1 MCLDPKVVTLSLRRP
16 LGDLPPLGRS
26 SPSNYKPRSTFPEI
40 VAQKRGGRRKDSGK
54 MGILE
59 QLQKGVVL
67 GDGGYLL
74 ELEKRGYVQP
84 GPFTPEVVLEHPA
97 AVKELHQE
105 FLDAGA
111 EVLQSLA
118 FYASKEKLATVG
130 YANKVRDINRAAVR
144 LAREVAGDRALVAAN
159 LSLTW
164 MYDPKDKGSAEKVRR
179 LFDEQLEAQLQEEPD
194 FVIAETFSWLGEA
207 LLAMERIEKTGMPS
221 MVTMSFDKDPKS
233 YDGHSPA
240 ECARAL
246 RDAGADIVGVNCL
259 RNPLLLLPLAREMR
273 QAVTGFVACQPTAYS
288 TPPDVPDFTAT
299 KEFPYETETLVLSRK
314 VMGAFAAEAR
324 AAGVNYIGSCCGS
337 MPIHV
342 REMARA
348 LGKAPVDRTWRVD
361 YAKPMSAYEFY
372 KHGT

>member
-1 MCLDPKVVTLSLRRP
+1 MTQ
-16 LGDLPPLGRS
+16 G
-26 SPSNYKPRSTFPEI
+26 
-40 VAQKRGGRRKDSGK
+40 RGGRRKNSRDK
-54 MGILE
+54 GILE
-59 QLQKGVVL
+59 QLEKGVVL

-130 YANKVRDINRAAVR
+130 YANRVRDINRAAVR

-164 MYDPKDKGSAEKVRR
+164 MYDPKDKGSADKVRR
-179 LFDEQLEAQLQEEPD
+179 LFDEQLEAQLQEKPD

-207 LLAMERIEKTGMPS
+207 LLAAERIEKTGMPS

-273 QAVTGFVACQPTAYS
+273 EAVSGFVACQPTAYS
-288 TPPDVPDFTAT
+288 TPPGIPDFTAT

-324 AAGVNYIGSCCGS
+324 SVGINYIGSCCGS

>member
-1 MCLDPKVVTLSLRRP
+1 MA
-16 LGDLPPLGRS
+16 
-26 SPSNYKPRSTFPEI
+26 E
-40 VAQKRGGRRKDSGK
+40 KRGGRREPSRGA
-54 MGILE
+54 GILE
-59 QLQKGVVL
+59 LLSKGVVL

-130 YANKVRDINRAAVR
+130 YANKVPDINRAAVR
-144 LAREVAGDRALVAAN
+144 LAREVAGESALVAAN

-164 MYDPKDKGSAEKVRR
+164 MYDPKDKRSADKVRR
-179 LFDEQLEAQLQEEPD
+179 LFDEQLEAQLKGRPD

-207 LLAMERIEKTGMPS
+207 LLALERIEKTKMPS
-221 MVTMSFDKDPKS
+221 MVTVSFDKDPKS
-233 YDGHSPA
+233 YDGHTPA

-246 RDAGADIVGVNCL
+246 HDAGADIVGVNCL
-259 RNPLLLLPLAREMR
+259 RNPLLMLPIAKAMR
-273 QAVTGFVACQPTAYS
+273 QAVPGFVACQPTAYR
-288 TPPDVPDFTAT
+288 TPPDVPDFTAM
-299 KEFPYETETLVLSRK
+299 KEFPFETETLVLSRK
-314 VMGAFAAEAR
+314 LMGAFAAEAK
-324 AAGVNYIGSCCGS
+324 AAGINYIGSCCGS

-348 LGKAPVDRTWRVD
+348 LGKAPADRAWRVD
-361 YAKPMSAYEFY
+361 YTKPMSAYEFY
-372 KHGT
+372 QHDG

>member
-1 MCLDPKVVTLSLRRP
+1 M
-16 LGDLPPLGRS
+16 
-26 SPSNYKPRSTFPEI
+26 
-40 VAQKRGGRRKDSGK
+40 AQGRGGRRKNSRDK
-54 MGILE
+54 GILE
-59 QLQKGVVL
+59 QLEKGVVL

-130 YANKVRDINRAAVR
+130 YANRVRDINRAAVR

-164 MYDPKDKGSAEKVRR
+164 MYDPKDKGSADKVRR
-179 LFDEQLEAQLQEEPD
+179 LFDEQLEAQLQEKPD

-207 LLAMERIEKTGMPS
+207 LLAAERIEKTGMPS

-259 RNPLLLLPLAREMR
+259 RNPLLL
-273 QAVTGFVACQPTAYS
+273 
-288 TPPDVPDFTAT
+288 
-299 KEFPYETETLVLSRK
+299 
-314 VMGAFAAEAR
+314 
-324 AAGVNYIGSCCGS
+324 
-337 MPIHV
+337 
-342 REMARA
+342 
-348 LGKAPVDRTWRVD
+348 
-361 YAKPMSAYEFY
+361 
-372 KHGT
+372 

>member
-1 MCLDPKVVTLSLRRP
+1 M
-16 LGDLPPLGRS
+16 
-26 SPSNYKPRSTFPEI
+26 NYKAGSPFDRGM
-40 VAQKRGGRRKDSGK
+40 VAAKRGRRREGSRGP
-54 MGILE
+54 GILE
-59 QLQKGVVL
+59 RLSKGVVL

-130 YANKVRDINRAAVR
+130 FADRAKDINRAAVR
-144 LAREVAGDRALVAAN
+144 LAREVAGDQALVAGN

-164 MYDPKDKGSAEKVRR
+164 MYDPKDGRSAENVRR
-179 LFDEQLEAQLQEEPD
+179 LFDEQLEAQLTEGPD
-194 FVIAETFSWLGEA
+194 FIIAETFAWLGEA
-207 LLAMERIEKTGMPS
+207 LLAVERIERTGLPS
-221 MVTMSFDKDPKS
+221 VVTMSFDKDPRS
-233 YDGHSPA
+233 YDGHAPA

-246 RDAGADIVGVNCL
+246 RDAGADVVGANCL
-259 RNPLLLLPLAREMR
+259 RNPMHLLPIAKEMR
-273 QAVTGFVACQPTAYS
+273 QAVSGFVACQPTAYR
-288 TPPDVPDFTAT
+288 TAAGLPDFTAM

-314 VMGAFAAEAR
+314 ALGAYAAEAK
-324 AAGVNYIGSCCGS
+324 AAGINYIGSCCGS

-348 LGKAPVDRTWRVD
+348 LGKIPVDPGRRVD
-361 YAKPMSAYEFY
+361 YSKPMSA
-372 KHGT
+372 HGFDRQGP